1 MFKSIRKG
9 GRIAAVAIG
18 LIAALTPLAAPPAA
32 LADGLPTPELEKSF
46 TVDVEGKY
54 SFAWFMNDGKYAIID
69 EGEDSNSNTIG
80 YSRLDLTTGEVT
92 PISLPKSKSCN
103 IYSTL
108 DGKRLYWRDGDKLI
122 FFSIKD
128 QQRTVH
134 SLHIKKS
141 EFLTFRL
148 SEDGNTLTL
157 YRDRDNDGKATKVD
171 VFDLKSDEI
180 TFSYSLK
187 KGEISATTSKDGK
200 RLYIY
205 SYRKKK
211 SQLKVIDIPD
221 GSTLIKEIPGN
232 TKCDSIS
239 RVSRSDTL
247 LIGANSDDG
256 IHFTYFK
263 ADYDGNIDTVANG
276 NKIWIYDASG
286 TLLLAQIG
294 ENDDTIVID
303 SETGKQI
310 SYINRSDDEDSW
322 LSISDISRNGDI
334 ALTGA
339 SSEKTNTIRLVD
351 TRNGQRCDY
360 KIKSNHRCRPCFVD
374 NDRKIAVDYTDSKD
388 SKKMHIDIYKSNI
401 RYSLADSIIFFA
413 EDHMPI
419 VIGGGITVILVIGGV
434 AIVCVRR
441 RKKHS
446 VAVDSTA
453 AATHK
458 AKKQKHG
465 HRKMHEQ
472 PEQATQ
478 QPPVTPT
485 AEPFATNPQQS
496 SMPNFQQPTASSN
509 PKFCRHCG
517 TPLVPEAKFCPK
529 CGHPVE

>member
-1 MFKSIRKG
+1 
-9 GRIAAVAIG
+9 
-18 LIAALTPLAAPPAA
+18 
-32 LADGLPTPELEKSF
+32 
-46 TVDVEGKY
+46 
-54 SFAWFMNDGKYAIID
+54 MNDGKYAIIGD
-69 EGEDSNSNTIG
+69 EDSNSNTIG
-80 YSRLDLTTGEVT
+80 YSRLDFTTGEVT

-148 SEDGNTLTL
+148 SEDGNILTL

-200 RLYIY
+200 RLYVY

-232 TKCDSIS
+232 TKCDFIS
-239 RVSRSDTL
+239 RESRSDTL

-263 ADYDGNIDTVANG
+263 ADYDGNIDTVADG
-276 NKIWIYDASG
+276 SKIWIYDASG

-310 SYINRSDDEDSW
+310 SYINRNDDEDSW

-339 SSEKTNTIRLVD
+339 SSEKNNAIRLVD

-360 KIKSNHRCRPCFVD
+360 KINSNHRCRPRFLD
-374 NDRKIAVDYTDSKD
+374 NDRKIAVDYTDPKD
-388 SKKMHIDIYKSNI
+388 SKKLHVDIYKSNI
-401 RYSLADSIIFFA
+401 QYSPIENLVFFA
-413 EDHMPI
+413 QDNMPI
-419 VIGGGITVILVIGGV
+419 VIGGGIAAVLIIIGGIAV
-434 AIVCVRR
+434 VCIRRKKRDAAQTSIAGTAPKAKSRKRGR
-441 RKKHS
+441 RKKH
-446 VAVDSTA
+446 A
-453 AATHK
+453 
-458 AKKQKHG
+458 QQ
-465 HRKMHEQ
+465 EQ
-472 PEQATQ
+472 IAQ
-478 QPPVTPT
+478 QPSADVTFDT
-485 AEPFATNPQQS
+485 RQQS
-496 SMPNFQQPTASSN
+496 TEEPLTAIHQQPVVSSA

-517 TPLVPEAKFCPK
+517 TPLVSEAKFCPK